1 MIMGRNNG
9 LEPTALVI
17 FGITGDLA
25 RKKLLPALAELEN
38 INLLP
43 EKFEIIGLSR
53 RDVSVSEILTAQC
66 DCLKKYIRMVQMDMN
81 DPNQY
86 HVLKRHMEP
95 GFQTIFYLAVPPAAV
110 LPVVSCLGGAKLNGP
125 SAKLLLEK
133 PFGTDLPSAKGLI
146 NRIKKYFDERQVY
159 RIDHYLAKE
168 AAQNIAVFLGSNA
181 VFREVWS
188 KDYIEK
194 IEIFAAEKIG
204 VEGRFEFWEETGVL
218 RDMVQS
224 HILQLAALVLME
236 PCDDFT
242 DVEHLP
248 RLRLAALK
256 KMKANPD
263 KVLRGQYKGYSR
275 EAGNPQSTAETF
287 AALEL
292 KSTDTRWKGIPIVL
306 ATGKCLSA
314 KDTKIRVYFRKVS
327 ASMPNLLTIN
337 IQPKEGIVF
346 DLWVKEPGPVRKLK
360 KLPLSFSYSEYYQ
373 RLPEAY
379 EQVLLDAIRS
389 NHSLFASGQE
399 VLASWQ
405 ILQPVL
411 DKWSAP
417 TKDLFIYEPGLAIES
432 LVQKMYN

>member
-1 MIMGRNNG
+1 MGKNNG
-9 LEPTALVI
+9 LEPTTLVI

-25 RKKLLPALAELEN
+25 RKKLLPAIAELEN
-38 INLLP
+38 TNLLP
-43 EKFEIIGLSR
+43 EKFEIVGLSR
-53 RDVSVSEILTAQC
+53 RAVSASEVLSAQC
-66 DCLKKYIRMVQMDMN
+66 ACLKKYIRMVQMDMD
-81 DPNQY
+81 DPGQY
-86 HVLKRHMEP
+86 QTLKKFIKT
-95 GFQTIFYLAVPPAAV
+95 GFQTIFYLAIPPAAV
-110 LPVVSCLGGAKLNGP
+110 LPTISCLGGAGLNGQGT
-125 SAKLLLEK
+125 KLLLEK
-133 PFGTDLPSAKGLI
+133 PFGTDLPSARGLI
-146 NRIKKYFDERQVY
+146 SRTRKYFDEGQVY

-188 KDYIEK
+188 KDYIDK

-204 VEGRFEFWEETGVL
+204 VEGRIELWEETGTL
-218 RDMVQS
+218 RDFVQS

-256 KMKANPD
+256 KMKVNTSRL
-263 KVLRGQYKGYSR
+263 LRGQYKGYR
-275 EAGNPQSTAETF
+275 GEAGNPESVAETF

-292 KSTDTRWKGIPIVL
+292 ESTDRRWKGMPVIL
-306 ATGKCLSA
+306 ATGKRLGA
-314 KDTKIRVYFRKVS
+314 KDTKIRIYFKKVS
-327 ASMPNLLTIN
+327 ASMPNVLTIN

-346 DLWVKEPGPVRKLK
+346 DLWVKEPGPTRKLK
-360 KLPLSFSYSEYYQ
+360 KMPLSFSYGEYYQ

-405 ILQPVL
+405 VLQPVL
-411 DKWSAP
+411 DKWSASS
-417 TKDLFIYEPGLAIES
+417 TDLFIYEPGLSVES